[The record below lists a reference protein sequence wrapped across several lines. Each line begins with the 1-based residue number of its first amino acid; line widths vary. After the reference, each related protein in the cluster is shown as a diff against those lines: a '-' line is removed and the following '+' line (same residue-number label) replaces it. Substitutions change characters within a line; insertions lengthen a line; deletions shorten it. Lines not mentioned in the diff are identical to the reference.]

1 MLLAVKKENDRMSEV
16 TLPNL
21 ISIQNV
27 SHQYGQKRVLN
38 NISFDVG
45 EGEVFALLG
54 PNGVGKTTTIRL
66 LNGLLNPLSGNLQ
79 VLGLDPRRNSVDIR
93 RQVGVLTETPALY
106 ERLNALENLK
116 FFGTLA
122 GMPSGDLEKRVEELL
137 EFFGLSH
144 RARDRVSS
152 YSKGMKQRLALARA
166 LLIKPRLLFLDE
178 PTSGLDPEAAR
189 QVHDLIRDIRRSDGH
204 TVVLCTHHLY
214 EAEQLCDRMAVMGGG
229 RVLAVGS
236 LPQLR
241 ALAAP
246 ELKVRFNFLKPVTD
260 SEFLQLKNHAGVV
273 TLEENGNDSVLVEVI
288 GESVIPL
295 LIEFLVK
302 MGLPISAVEP
312 QLVGLEE
319 IYFRLQQQHK
329 ESA

>member
-1 MLLAVKKENDRMSEV
+1 M
-16 TLPNL
+16 PNL
-21 ISIQNV
+21 ISVQNV
-27 SHQYGQKRVLN
+27 SHQYGRKRVLN
-38 NISFDVG
+38 QISFEVG

-79 VLGLDPRRNSVDIR
+79 VLGLDPSRNGVDIR

-106 ERLNALENLK
+106 ERLNALENLN

-122 GMPSGDLEKRVEELL
+122 GMSTGDLKHRIEELL
-137 EFFGLSH
+137 EFFGLST

-189 QVHDLIRDIRRSDGH
+189 QVHDLIRDIRQSDGH

-214 EAEQLCDRMAVMGGG
+214 EAEQLCDRMAIMGGG
-229 RVLAVGS
+229 SILAVGS

-241 ALAAP
+241 AVVAP
-246 ELKVRFNFLKPVTD
+246 ELKVRFIFLKPVTGR
-260 SEFLQLKNHAGVV
+260 EFLHLKNHTGVIN
-273 TLEENGNDSVLVEVI
+273 LEEIGENAMMVEVQAD
-288 GESVIPL
+288 SVIPL
-295 LIEFLVK
+295 LIESLVK
-302 MGLPISAVEP
+302 MGLLISAVEP
-312 QLVGLEE
+312 QLAGLEE
-319 IYFRLQQQHK
+319 IYFRLQQQHQ
-329 ESA
+329 ENV